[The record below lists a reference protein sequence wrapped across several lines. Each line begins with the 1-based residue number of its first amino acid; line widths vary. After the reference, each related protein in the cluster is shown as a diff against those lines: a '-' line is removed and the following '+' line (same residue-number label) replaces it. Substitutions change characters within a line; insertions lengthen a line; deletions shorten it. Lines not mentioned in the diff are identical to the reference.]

1 MNLELNIDDLVLHG
15 FAYGDRY
22 LIGAA
27 IERELARLFAERGT
41 PSSLA
46 ESGDLPRLDGGAFE
60 VTPGAKPAAIGAQVA
75 QAVYGGLN
83 Q

>member
-1 MNLELNIDDLVLHG
+1 MNIELNIDDLVLHG

-22 LIGAA
+22 LIGTA

-46 ESGDLPRLDGGAFE
+46 ASGDISRLDGGAFE

-75 QAVYGGLN
+75 QTVYGGLK
-83 Q
+83 